1 MLEAVAAFAVLVGVV
16 LVLVGAIYFVVVAF
30 QESLLWGLA
39 VLFLPGIVS
48 LIFLIVE
55 WPTAKRPFFW
65 QLWGILFVIG
75 GIALAAGHLPYE
87 RHHHLYL
94 R

>member
-1 MLEAVAAFAVLVGVV
+1 MLEALSAVVVLVG
-16 LVLVGAIYFVVVAF
+16 LVLLVVGAIYFLIVAF

-48 LIFLIVE
+48 FIFLIVE
-55 WPTAKRPFFW
+55 WPAAKRPFFW
-65 QLWGILFVIG
+65 QLWGILLIIG
-75 GIALAAGHLPYE
+75 GIAMASGHLPYE
-87 RHHHLYL
+87 QHHHLYL